1 MFKTKST
8 QRRFACGRAT
18 VYISSCPFE
27 PPPLFVALLAV
38 VVVPPLPVGAPAVP
52 PLGAATLL
60 DVGVVILVVEDLA
73 VLLVQGIRRS
83 FCDLFRTK
91 IDLSVDN
98 KLNDLQTKVVIG
110 SDQVRARGQ
119 GDPLDLT

>member
-1 MFKTKST
+1 M
-8 QRRFACGRAT
+8 
-18 VYISSCPFE
+18 
-27 PPPLFVALLAV
+27 FVALLAV